1 MTIQRS
7 VRIQFF
13 LPESFKYLYQQ
24 VRSCPFGAAVICKAW
39 VGDFFLKRV
48 SCLHRGFVRFKNSSL
63 SWIFQPE
70 ILVMFHYYSVESCGL
85 SICLETETKSRKEWN
100 RRWRKGRT
108 ICAKSERSGRRVPI
122 CTNWCLQA
130 KTRRPGFHRCL
141 VFVRGLMLS
150 KT

>member
-100 RRWRKGRT
+100 RRWRKSRS
-108 ICAKSERSGRRVPI
+108 ICVKSEKFGRCVPI
-122 CTNWCLQA
+122 CTYQNA
-130 KTRRPGFHRCL
+130 
-141 VFVRGLMLS
+141 
-150 KT
+150 